1 MEQKVIINSNTATD
15 ISNWIII
22 DDGVMGGTSNGNIKL
37 NTDNHISFYGT
48 ISLENNGGF
57 SSVRYRG
64 AVVNSKGYSRITLRL
79 KGDGKRYQF
88 RVKENSNQRHS
99 YVSYFTTSGN
109 WETITFPLHSLL
121 PKFRGRTLDIP
132 NFSGDTI
139 SEIGFLVGN
148 KKVENFELIIDNVA
162 LVQLKKYSF

>member
-1 MEQKVIINSNTATD
+1 MQTQAIFDFNKNSN
-15 ISNWIII
+15 IENWVIV
-22 DDGVMGGTSNGNIKL
+22 DDVVMGGKSSGDFKLDADGNGM
-37 NTDNHISFYGT
+37 FYGT

-64 AVVNSKGYSRITLRL
+64 KTESTKGYSKIVLRL

-88 RVKENSNQRHS
+88 RVKETIEQRHS
-99 YVSYFTTSGN
+99 YVNYFTTSGD
-109 WETITFPLHSLL
+109 WETIKIPLKDLF

-139 SEIGFLVGN
+139 AELGFLFGN
-148 KKVENFELIIDNVA
+148 KKAEEFKLLIDTIV
-162 LVQLKKYSF
+162 LQ